1 MSLLLISRCRLLA
14 AGSLGTA
21 ALALSN
27 LSLGATAARR
37 LRRHK
42 PERRTVPNERKNRYR
57 KRTIMSNHSGQGRKA
72 TTAALAGLAILFA
85 IPAGAATPASVA
97 APPDTRVVASMTASG
112 VQVYQCEFD
121 ASHRLGWAFK
131 SPLATLYDARGQ
143 ESAHHSAGPKW
154 QAPDGSTI
162 AGRVLSQAPSQTTG
176 SIPQLLLETR
186 STASSG
192 ALSAVRYVQRLDTV
206 GGVAPTEKCTTEH
219 ESGRSPYLA
228 RYVFLQ

>member
-37 LRRHK
+37 PRHHK

-85 IPAGAATPASVA
+85 IPPGAATPASVA

-112 VQVYQCEFD
+112 VDRIKTVNV
-121 ASHRLGWAFK
+121 ATIMMSTRTHVIRLLR
-131 SPLATLYDARGQ
+131 SSLA
-143 ESAHHSAGPKW
+143 K
-154 QAPDGSTI
+154 
-162 AGRVLSQAPSQTTG
+162 
-176 SIPQLLLETR
+176 
-186 STASSG
+186 
-192 ALSAVRYVQRLDTV
+192 
-206 GGVAPTEKCTTEH
+206 
-219 ESGRSPYLA
+219 
-228 RYVFLQ
+228 